1 MSADESLVNEETPIN
16 DESFLMESLLGYRF
30 RRISSMSMSTLGDMM
45 TEVGLRVIDGSVL
58 MKIAENR
65 GVTSAELGRIL
76 GVLRAN
82 MTPMISNLTKLG
94 FVEAKPL
101 DGRSMG
107 LYLTESGRSMC
118 ARVQMVSMSHDRQF
132 FAALDDDER
141 QQLLS
146 LLAKVWDDVKDGKS
160 LK

>member
-1 MSADESLVNEETPIN
+1 MSADESPLNEDTPIN
-16 DESFLMESLLGYRF
+16 DESFLMETLLGYRF

-45 TEVGLRVIDGSVL
+45 TEVGLRVIDGAVL

-82 MTPMISNLTKLG
+82 MTPMIANLTKLG

-107 LYLTESGRSMC
+107 LYLTESGRDMC
-118 ARVQMVSMSHDRQF
+118 ARVQKVSMSHDRQF
-132 FAALDDDER
+132 FAALDEDD
-141 QQLLS
+141 QAQLLS
-146 LLAKVWDDVKDGKS
+146 LLARVWDDVKHGKS
-160 LK
+160 FK